1 MYIHIWCTYVYMHI
15 NLYMY
20 VYIHVYIYIFLYV
33 FIIYIHVHMYVYIYI
48 YIHIYIHIYIYT
60 FSQDYKLLA
69 ISYVLPLCHLCC
81 PPSNMFASNKMSSL
95 TQCAWY
101 VPRSQDFLPRGQ
113 YTYEK
118 YSHDAKSWPLCCIS
132 PAPAPSAIAL
142 LLCKWL
148 KRTHEVLIFK
158 NSGNVK

>member
-1 MYIHIWCTYVYMHI
+1 MYICILIYICMYT
-15 NLYMY
+15 YMY
-20 VYIHVYIYIFLYV
+20 RYIYIFIRIYYMYTCTYV
-33 FIIYIHVHMYVYIYI
+33 C
-48 YIHIYIHIYIYT
+48 IHIYIYTCIHTHIYIYT